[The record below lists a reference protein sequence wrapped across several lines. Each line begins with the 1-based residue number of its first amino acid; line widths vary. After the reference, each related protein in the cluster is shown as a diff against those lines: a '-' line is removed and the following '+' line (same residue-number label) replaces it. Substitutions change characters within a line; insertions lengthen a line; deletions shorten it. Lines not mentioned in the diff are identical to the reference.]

1 MEEKKKLLI
10 KLIIEL
16 GKFFMECDGDIDE
29 KEIKFIND
37 YTDQMVAKGEATLA
51 EMKAIEDSIEKELTI
66 DYLIEQTKELL
77 GYATEEEK
85 GTLREALSSYIQKII
100 MADGIL
106 HPNEVKL
113 YKAWKDR
120 TK

>member
-16 GKFFMECDGDIDE
+16 GKFFMECDGDIDD

-106 HPNEVKL
+106 HPNEVKF

>member
-51 EMKAIEDSIEKELTI
+51 EMKAIEDSIE
-66 DYLIEQTKELL
+66 QTKELL

-106 HPNEVKL
+106 HPNEVKF

-120 TK
+120 TN